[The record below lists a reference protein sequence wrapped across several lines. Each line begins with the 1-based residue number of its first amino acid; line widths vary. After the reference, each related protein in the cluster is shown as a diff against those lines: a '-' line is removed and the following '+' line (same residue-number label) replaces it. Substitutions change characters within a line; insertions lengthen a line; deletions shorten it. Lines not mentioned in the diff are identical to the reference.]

1 MSQEQFTSPIE
12 RLLNPESKI
21 SASDQSKDKVYWR
34 ILNSAILLDIR
45 WGHLKWSI
53 TQLAQSAK
61 VTRSLIYYYFGRSK
75 ADILLHAVKLIGME
89 FAGGTEK
96 RHSFWAEGRLAD
108 SFNASRKM
116 IAQTPALIPFYDI
129 NRDRDTEIGQLIRE
143 HEKAFRNKIKRY
155 FPDLS
160 SADVNSA
167 MALFVGIVFSN
178 QLDENGV
185 VHATELVLRGIGRT
199 PAADK
204 A

>member
-1 MSQEQFTSPIE
+1 MEQQQFTSPIE
-12 RLLNPESKI
+12 RDPDSQGKI
-21 SASDQSKDKVYWR
+21 SSSDQGKDKVYWR

-53 TQLAQSAK
+53 TQLSQSAK

-96 RHSFWAEGRLAD
+96 RHSYWAEGKLAD

-116 IAQTPALIPFYDI
+116 ISQTPALIPFYDI
-129 NRDRDTEIGQLIRE
+129 NRDRDSEIGTLIRG
-143 HEKAFRNKIKRY
+143 HEKTFKNKIRKY

-160 SADVNSA
+160 TADVNSVC
-167 MALFVGIVFSN
+167 ALFVGIVFSN

-185 VHATELVLRGIGRT
+185 VHATELVLRGIGQT
-199 PAADK
+199 PTGK
-204 A
+204 N